1 VRTFR
6 APLAA
11 AAIGGA
17 HSPLADPALPSAR
30 EVWQEH
36 CPEEVSFWDEWFST
50 KGLMWPDDY
59 RDKTDP
65 ALPVD
70 DFFRGLIDAI
80 PGADITILDVG
91 AGPLTILGKVHP
103 GKRLRIVAVDP
114 LADDYNALIDRHG
127 VVPPVRTERCAAED
141 LAQRFAAD
149 SFDLVNATN
158 CIDHS
163 FDPVAAMHAMV
174 RVLKPGRTLTMR
186 HAENEADS
194 HNYGGLHQWNLTI
207 VGSDFWIRSKRG
219 DCNVTA
225 ALSAVADVCCYR
237 RAPNYVVV
245 SIRKHDRR

>member
-1 VRTFR
+1 VRTLR
-6 APLAA
+6 APRSPAV
-11 AAIGGA
+11 IGGA
-17 HSPLADPALPSAR
+17 DGRSADHPLRAAHA
-30 EVWQEH
+30 VWLEH

-80 PGADITILDVG
+80 PGADIAILDVG

-114 LADDYNALIDRHG
+114 LADEYNALIDRHG
-127 VVPPVRTERCAAED
+127 VVPPVRTERCAAEE
-141 LAQRFAAD
+141 LSQRFAD
-149 SFDLVNATN
+149 DTFDLVNATN

-163 FDPVAAMHAMV
+163 FDPVSAMHAMV
-174 RVLKPGRTLTMR
+174 RVLKPGRTLTLR
-186 HAENEADS
+186 HAENEAET
-194 HNYGGLHQWNLTI
+194 HNYGGLHQWNLTM

-237 RAPNYVVV
+237 RAPNYIIVN
-245 SIRKHDRR
+245 IRKHDVR